1 MMMTSAPDVLLAF
14 SNLVSRLVT
23 IAREEGLPAEEIH
36 RRLSSHALLMAADLH
51 CESGGNDESFLMM
64 ARHSLALIRT
74 GSMEQ

>member
-1 MMMTSAPDVLLAF
+1 MTQAPDAIVAF
-14 SNLVSRLVT
+14 SNLIDRLVR
-23 IAREEGLPAEEIH
+23 IAREEGLSGVEIH

-51 CESGGNDESFLMM
+51 CESGGNDESFIQM